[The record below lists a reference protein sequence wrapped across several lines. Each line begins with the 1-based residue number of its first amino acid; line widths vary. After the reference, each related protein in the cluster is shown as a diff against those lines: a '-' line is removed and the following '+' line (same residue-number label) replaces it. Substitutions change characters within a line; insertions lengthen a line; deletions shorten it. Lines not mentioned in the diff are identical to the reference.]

1 MSFLRNYILDE
12 EFQIQ
17 YFRQQLNVKN
27 YIKINYMEDRKVS
40 LLSPNGTIVI
50 HGDNLRVK
58 KLLDSEILIGG
69 KIELIELKQEN
80 HA

>member
-27 YIKINYMEDRKVS
+27 YVKINYMEDGRVS
-40 LLSPNGTIVI
+40 LLSPNGVVVI
-50 HGDNLRVK
+50 HGENLRVK
-58 KLLDSEILIGG
+58 KLLDREILIGG
-69 KIELIELKQEN
+69 RIELIELKREN